1 MTNLKASGAIP
12 SNWQQAC
19 PPSPS
24 SHCLSP
30 PRQHVSKHL
39 IYDRIL
45 PHDSVDLK
53 LGLQLALQLDCLKK
67 VFVLLMVLK
76 IQLFLVRET
85 STWQRAGIYMGQQC
99 PQVPGQAHWKHA
111 VHTSW
116 WWGLVL
122 FKLSYLCSPPL
133 REMLQT
139 CSFSSENSLFV
150 SLLWNWFHDWGCKKL
165 SPSPAVLVMFRRL
178 LHLCS
183 GLDLKKTVTGK
194 IFH

>member
-30 PRQHVSKHL
+30 PHQHVSKHL
-39 IYDRIL
+39 IYYRIL

-76 IQLFLVRET
+76 IQLLVRET
-85 STWQRAGIYMGQQC
+85 STRQRAGIYMGQQR

-111 VHTSW
+111 VHTS
-116 WWGLVL
+116 
-122 FKLSYLCSPPL
+122 
-133 REMLQT
+133 
-139 CSFSSENSLFV
+139 
-150 SLLWNWFHDWGCKKL
+150 
-165 SPSPAVLVMFRRL
+165 
-178 LHLCS
+178 
-183 GLDLKKTVTGK
+183 
-194 IFH
+194 